1 MIRYMHLFF
10 LTLCFAITIP
20 AIYGNQIT
28 SAARQ
33 AYGEAREAYKNQ
45 DFVKSKKLFKE
56 AATRGHPEAYYYLG
70 RMVEQG
76 LGFDKNIKRAYV
88 LYLKGIEKG
97 SKRSKR
103 RVQQI
108 KTQRLKKKKGQD
120 EKPRILP
127 DWEVEEEALSLI
139 DALDNVSNPRPEKLK
154 NFVSLFS
161 EIDERHIGKNL
172 PDSKL
177 IEKGFIDALDAHK
190 NSMTPE
196 TWLQICDLRPMF
208 SDRFSIIKSAELIC
222 GGSAN
227 LYWKIRNQMNSKVGP
242 RQIFENLEYA
252 LTSDLSKSSKVELLA
267 RYSIYEEFEPAS
279 QRIREAFQMLV
290 GARYSSAV
298 IEAFVEALVHHERP
312 EESLE
317 IMDFGRDLYAAAYF
331 KSALGF
337 LKNGEVG
344 RAQVMYRYAGGKVAY
359 NQARPLAFEYCWK
372 LFESG
377 YQKRG
382 IQQLKELLIQSDSFT
397 PVDWMKLASLMYEDH
412 FYRKDAQIAFEKGL
426 KWQPNKNTLPA
437 DIILGR
443 ASQLR
448 FLERWGVKGPLKS
461 IKYLE

>member
-1 MIRYMHLFF
+1 MISCMHLFF
-10 LTLCFAITIP
+10 LTLCFAVTIP
-20 AIYGNQIT
+20 AIDANQIT
-28 SAARQ
+28 PAARQ
-33 AYGEAREAYKNQ
+33 AYREACEAYKSQ
-45 DFVKSKKLFKE
+45 DFINSKKLFKE

-120 EKPRILP
+120 DKPRILP

-177 IEKGFIDALDAHK
+177 IETGFIEALDAHK
-190 NSMTPE
+190 NSMTPD
-196 TWLQICDLRPMF
+196 TWLPICDF
-208 SDRFSIIKSAELIC
+208 KSRFSTIKSAEFVC
-222 GGSAN
+222 GRNAN
-227 LYWKIRNQMNSKVGP
+227 LYWQIRNQMNFKVDP
-242 RQIFENLEYA
+242 LQILENLKFA
-252 LTSDLSKSSKVELLA
+252 LTSDLSKSSKVELLT

-317 IMDFGRDLYAAAYF
+317 VMDFGRDLYAAAYF

-344 RAQVMYRYAGGKVAY
+344 RAQIMYRYAGGKVAY
-359 NQARPLAFEYCWK
+359 NQARPLAFEYCWQM
-372 LFESG
+372 FESG